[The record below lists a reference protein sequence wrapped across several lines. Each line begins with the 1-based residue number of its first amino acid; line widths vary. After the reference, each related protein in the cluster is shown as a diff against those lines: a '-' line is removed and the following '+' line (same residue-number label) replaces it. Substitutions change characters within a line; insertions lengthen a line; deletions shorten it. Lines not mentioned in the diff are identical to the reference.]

1 MTSLASRKKKVNM
14 SDKEKLEE
22 IYETFQWCMLNEN
35 ECNGTKYEE
44 ESYIDNWYR
53 LRNKLDEIFE

>member
-1 MTSLASRKKKVNM
+1 M